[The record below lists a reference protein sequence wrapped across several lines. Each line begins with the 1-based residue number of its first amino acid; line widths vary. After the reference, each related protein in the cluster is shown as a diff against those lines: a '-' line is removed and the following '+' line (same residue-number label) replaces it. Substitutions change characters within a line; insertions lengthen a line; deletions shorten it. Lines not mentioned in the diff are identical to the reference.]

1 MANLF
6 GQDQQNLL
14 VTTILQEKGY
24 LGEFHGSPVVRPW
37 VQFLAHRLHSIAF
50 PRRLKGYFSIKN
62 TRKDI
67 ISEFALY

>member
-37 VQFLAHRLHSIAF
+37 VQLLAHKLHSIAF
-50 PRRLKGYFSIKN
+50 P
-62 TRKDI
+62 
-67 ISEFALY
+67 